1 MDLQLFFTNLPYNC
15 SDRELKEWIES
26 RGIETRTIRIIRDVV
41 SGASPAFAYAD
52 LKDDMQL
59 PEAILMLDGKKM
71 RNQTISVTKAAL
83 RNPMESTTVR
93 IAKA

>member
-1 MDLQLFFTNLPYNC
+1 MVSQLFFTNLPYNC

-26 RGIETRTIRIIRDVV
+26 RGIETRAIRIIRDVV

-52 LKDDMQL
+52 LKDDTQL
-59 PEAILMLDGKKM
+59 SEAISMLDGKKM
-71 RNQTISVTKAAL
+71 RNQTISATKAAL
-83 RNPMESTTVR
+83 RNPMEWTTAR

>member
-1 MDLQLFFTNLPYNC
+1 MTLQLFFTNLPYNC

-26 RGIETRTIRIIRDVV
+26 QGIETRAIRIIHDVV

-52 LKDDMQL
+52 LKDDTQL
-59 PEAILMLDGKKM
+59 PAAISMLDGRKM
-71 RNQTISVTKAAL
+71 GNQTISVTKAAL
-83 RNPMESTTVR
+83 RNPMDSTTAR